1 LATNV
6 DRAERGIRDDAR
18 NAARVEAC
26 HFNEP
31 DIEETRIMTISFAA
45 HARAALLALSLSFGF
60 AAPVHAE
67 DVMRAIAPSGIVKV
81 RSAYSVQETVARIKQ
96 DVAAKGIT
104 FFSEV
109 DQQRLAHDAGIDIGP
124 STLLTF
130 GNPPLGT
137 LFIKANPL
145 AGLDWPVRVLVLQD
159 DKGDVWAAY
168 TDFGWIAGRHG
179 IAGVDADSFA
189 KASGVIASI
198 TSSIR

>member
-1 LATNV
+1 MAISF
-6 DRAERGIRDDAR
+6 DRP
-18 NAARVEAC
+18 ARV
-26 HFNEP
+26 
-31 DIEETRIMTISFAA
+31 
-45 HARAALLALSLSFGF
+45 ALLALSLSFAF
-60 AAPVHAE
+60 VAPSTAQDRTPAV
-67 DVMRAIAPSGIVKV
+67 PQSGIVKIK
-81 RSAYSVQETVARIKQ
+81 SAYSVQETVARIKQ

-109 DQQRLAHDAGIDIGP
+109 DQQRLARDAGIEINP

-168 TDFGWIAGRHG
+168 TDFGWIAERHG
-179 IAGVDADSFA
+179 VAGVDADSFR

-198 TSSIR
+198 TSSVR